1 MTKATQSRK
10 RPRPVY
16 PKPSAA
22 DETNRLLSEVCDL
35 LQEQLEE
42 RRRLAALLEEGGWW
56 MGGELRYPRRFG

>member
-42 RRRLAALLEEGGWW
+42 RRRLAALLEEWW